1 MFDGERGRQS
11 AIALLMGKAHGN
23 DDLLT
28 SGREHSLL
36 REAHLCLA
44 GHERDC
50 SGPSRL
56 GPLQV
61 LTRAFSLRE
70 SRTLQAAQGNAC
82 KAQLSGLAAV
92 KLAKALKGGLSATPL
107 FTTPHVL
114 FPLSSSK

>member
-70 SRTLQAAQGNAC
+70 SRTRKLRRAMPA
-82 KAQLSGLAAV
+82 KLSY
-92 KLAKALKGGLSATPL
+92 PDWR
-107 FTTPHVL
+107 P
-114 FPLSSSK
+114 